1 MGIWYF
7 WEQYEQALR
16 ALDKFPEKEVQEP
29 VFPAP
34 VRGDTSLL
42 GRETESLTCSNKQ
55 QEMVSRFLYCI
66 QQMPRA
72 WGSRP
77 WSSHEL
83 LKAGNNVANDLFR
96 RKMKREL
103 KL

>member
-16 ALDKFPEKEVQEP
+16 GLDKFPEKEIQEP
-29 VFPAP
+29 VHY
-34 VRGDTSLL
+34 DTSLL
-42 GRETESLTCSNKQ
+42 DREAK
-55 QEMVSRFLYCI
+55 VSRFLYCI